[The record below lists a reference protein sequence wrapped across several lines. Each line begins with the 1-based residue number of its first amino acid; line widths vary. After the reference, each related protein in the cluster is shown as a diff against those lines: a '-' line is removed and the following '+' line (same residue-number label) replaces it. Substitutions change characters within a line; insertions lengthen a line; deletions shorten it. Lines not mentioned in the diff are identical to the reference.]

1 MTKKKQI
8 KKLRK
13 EIKSLNKFSF
23 QQSKQI
29 SDYSALSAKL
39 QKQVNEALVFIDDWK
54 ELYDDKVEELKNF
67 KVHNGL
73 A

>member
-13 EIKSLNKFSF
+13 EIKSLDKFSF

-29 SDYSALSAKL
+29 YDYSALSAKL
-39 QKQVNEALVFIDDWK
+39 QKQVNEALVLVDDWK
-54 ELYDDKVEELKNF
+54 ELYDDKVEELQCF
-67 KVHNGL
+67 KIDNGI